1 MQFVGIDPGIIG
13 AVAALDPDYFGAG
26 IQFYDMPTLEVKV
39 GKRMKNVP
47 DAYEMV
53 RILENLCGGQEVLV
67 TIEKVNAMPDV
78 GTGAKMGATS
88 AFSFGFGFGMWIGI
102 LAALKI
108 PHQQVHPAT
117 WKAAV
122 MSGMSKEKDSSRQR
136 AMQLYP
142 MAAGQ
147 LARKKDHA
155 RGDALLIA
163 RWAWLTHGGKPAS
176 EQKET
181 ANTGTTM
188 GLFQ

>member
-1 MQFVGIDPGIIG
+1 MRFVGIDPGIDG
-13 AVAALDPDYFGAG
+13 AVAAFDPEALGGG
-26 IQFYDMPTLEVKV
+26 IQFFDVPTLEVRV
-39 GKRMKNVP
+39 GKKLKRVP
-47 DAYEMV
+47 DAYEMT
-53 RILENLCGGQEVLV
+53 RILESFGTEDVIV

-88 AFSFGFGFGMWIGI
+88 AFSFGFGFGMWLGI
-102 LAALKI
+102 LAALKM

-122 MSGMSKEKDSSRQR
+122 MAGMGKEKDASRQR

-142 MAAGQ
+142 YASTQ

-163 RWAWLTHGGKPAS
+163 RWAWLTYGGKPAKPEPITES
-176 EQKET
+176 
-181 ANTGTTM
+181 
-188 GLFQ
+188 LFA